1 MGVTRHGFIGDMTTA
16 MPPMASF
23 TELIRA
29 ALRTTTAGVTE
40 GSRRNARAALD
51 ARSADTDAAAFVL
64 AALTPAHQTPRR
76 RSA

>member
-1 MGVTRHGFIGDMTTA
+1 

-23 TELIRA
+23 SELLRA

-40 GSRRNARAALD
+40 GSRRNARSAID
-51 ARSADTDAAAFVL
+51 ARSADADASTFVL
-64 AALTPAHQTPRR
+64 AALAPAQTTPRR

>member
-1 MGVTRHGFIGDMTTA
+1 

-23 TELIRA
+23 SQLLRA
-29 ALRTTTAGVTE
+29 AVHTSLAGVTE

-51 ARSADTDAAAFVL
+51 SRAADAESSAFVL
-64 AALTPAHQTPRR
+64 ATVRPAGQGTER

>member
-1 MGVTRHGFIGDMTTA
+1 MTTA

-23 TELIRA
+23 SELLRA
-29 ALRTTTAGVTE
+29 ALRTSLAGVTE

-51 ARSADTDAAAFVL
+51 SRAADAESTAFVL
-64 AALTPAHQTPRR
+64 AALTPAGHGAER

>member
-1 MGVTRHGFIGDMTTA
+1 MTSA
-16 MPPMASF
+16 IPPMASF
-23 TELIRA
+23 TELLRA

-64 AALTPAHQTPRR
+64 AGLAPARPTPRR